1 MKEEFTSNNI
11 SNGEPSLSREE
22 FDYKNLIT
30 KLEDIKPQLLCWKK
44 QYLNNFYIFDK
55 K

>member
-30 KLEDIKPQLLCWKK
+30 KLEDIKTTIALLEKT
-44 QYLNNFYIFDK
+44 IFK
-55 K
+55 